1 MGVPPAPDPGWER
14 YSARR
19 SHPAQETHDPTPMT
33 SPSAS
38 VVPLAT
44 RIDAGRWAFLRSQ
57 RMTAIALLLPAL
69 AYLALMTQAPFVLTL
84 WYSFHRWI
92 LTSPELGH
100 VWVGIDN
107 FRYELTEDPIF
118 RTAIWNTL
126 EITAAIVGGSVALGL
141 GFALLLNRSF
151 PLRGVARSLM
161 IAPFFVMPTVNAVV
175 QKNLFLNPIFGLVNW
190 VWTSLGFERID
201 WLAVHPKFSIIAMA
215 VWQWAPFMMLI
226 LLAGLQ
232 GISDEVREAARIDG
246 AGPFTEF
253 RRVTLPLLGPYI
265 ELAVLLGMIYI
276 LQLFGEI
283 FVATQGGP
291 GTETTTIPYYV
302 YQTISQANDVGS
314 SSAQGVL
321 AIVFSS
327 IIAVLLLRLL
337 TRTFRKGLTT

>member
-1 MGVPPAPDPGWER
+1 MSVR
-14 YSARR
+14 
-19 SHPAQETHDPTPMT
+19 
-33 SPSAS
+33 SAS
-38 VVPLAT
+38 MPAT
-44 RIDAGRWAFLRSQ
+44 QIAASRWAFLRSQ
-57 RMTAIALLLPAL
+57 RVASIALLLPAL
-69 AYLALMTQAPFVLTL
+69 GYLALMTQAPFVLTL

-92 LTSPELGH
+92 LTSPQLSH
-100 VWVGIDN
+100 IWVGVSN
-107 FRYELTEDPIF
+107 FRYELIDDTIF
-118 RTAIWNTL
+118 RTAIVNTL
-126 EITAAIVGGSVALGL
+126 EITAAIVGGSLAFGL
-141 GFALLLNRSF
+141 AFALLLNRSF

-190 VWTSLGFERID
+190 VWTSLGFNRID
-201 WLAVHPKFSIIAMA
+201 WLAVHPKFSIIAMSC
-215 VWQWAPFMMLI
+215 WQWAPFMMLI

-246 AGPFTEF
+246 AGPLTEF
-253 RRVTLPLLGPYI
+253 RRITLPLLGPYF

-314 SSAQGVL
+314 ASAQAVL

-327 IIAVLLLRLL
+327 IIAALLLRLL
-337 TRTFRKGLTT
+337 TRTFRRGLTS

>member
-1 MGVPPAPDPGWER
+1 VT
-14 YSARR
+14 ARPE
-19 SHPAQETHDPTPMT
+19 SLL
-33 SPSAS
+33 PSAAA
-38 VVPLAT
+38 VET
-44 RIDAGRWAFLRSQ
+44 TGRLGFLRS
-57 RMTAIALLLPAL
+57 RRAGTVALILPAL
-69 AYLALMTQAPFVLTL
+69 VYLAVMTQAPFVVTL
-84 WYSFHRWI
+84 YYSFRQWV
-92 LTSPELGH
+92 LTDPTIPH
-100 VWVGIDN
+100 KWVGFAN
-107 FRYELTEDPIF
+107 YTYELTQDPIF
-118 RTAIWNTL
+118 RQAIYNTL
-126 EITAAIVGGSVALGL
+126 EFTAAIVGGSLLFGL
-141 GFALLLNRSF
+141 AFALLLNRSF

-175 QKNLFLNPIFGLVNW
+175 QKNLFMNPIFGLTNW
-190 VWTSLGFERID
+190 VWTSVGFHRVD
-201 WLAVHPKFSIIAMA
+201 WLATHPKLSIIEMA

-246 AGPFTEF
+246 AGPVTEF
-253 RRVTLPLLGPYI
+253 RRITLPLLGPYI
-265 ELAVLLGMIYI
+265 QLAVLLGMIYI

-291 GTETTTIPYYV
+291 GTATTTIPYYI

-337 TRTFRKGLTT
+337 SRTFRSGLAS

>member
-1 MGVPPAPDPGWER
+1 MTAAPSEFHT
-14 YSARR
+14 SRR
-19 SHPAQETHDPTPMT
+19 
-33 SPSAS
+33 
-38 VVPLAT
+38 
-44 RIDAGRWAFLRSQ
+44 AFLRSP
-57 RMTAIALLLPAL
+57 RVATLALLLPAI
-69 AYLALMTQAPFVLTL
+69 AYLAVMTQAPFAVTL
-84 WYSFHRWI
+84 WYSFHNWI

-100 VWVGIDN
+100 QWIGLDN

-118 RTAIWNTL
+118 RTALVNSL
-126 EITAAIVGGSVALGL
+126 VITAAIVGGSLAAGL

-151 PLRGVARSLM
+151 PLRGVCRALM
-161 IAPFFVMPTVNAVV
+161 IAPFFVMPTVNAVI

-190 VWTSLGFERID
+190 VTTSFGFERVD
-201 WLAVHPKFSIIAMA
+201 WLAVHPKLAIISMA

-232 GISDEVREAARIDG
+232 GIPDDIREAARVDG

-253 RRVTLPLLGPYI
+253 RRITLPLLGPYF

-291 GTETTTIPYYV
+291 GTETTTVPYYV
-302 YQTISQANDVGS
+302 YQTISVANDVGT

-321 AIVFSS
+321 AIIFTS
-327 IIAVLLLRLL
+327 IIAALLLRLL
-337 TRTFRKGLTT
+337 MRTFRREVAA

>member
-1 MGVPPAPDPGWER
+1 MPPPSSRPTTVVDDPDMAAPSSSLAPPAPQV
-14 YSARR
+14 A
-19 SHPAQETHDPTPMT
+19 
-33 SPSAS
+33 
-38 VVPLAT
+38 
-44 RIDAGRWAFLRSQ
+44 AGRWAFLRSQ
-57 RMTAIALLLPAL
+57 RAASIALLLPAL
-69 AYLALMTQAPFVLTL
+69 LYLAVMTQAPFLVTL
-84 WYSFHRWI
+84 WYSFHNWI

-100 VWVGIDN
+100 RWVGLDN
-107 FRYELTEDPIF
+107 FRYEVTDDTIF
-118 RTAIWNTL
+118 RTAIVNTL
-126 EITAAIVGGSVALGL
+126 VITAAIVIGSLLIGL
-141 GFALLLNRSF
+141 GMALLLNRTF
-151 PLRGVARSLM
+151 PLRGVARALM

-190 VWTSLGFERID
+190 VTTSLGFDRVD
-201 WLAVHPKFSIIAMA
+201 WLAEYPKLSIISMA

-246 AGPFTEF
+246 ATPFAEF
-253 RRVTLPLLGPYI
+253 RKITVPLLGPYF

-302 YQTISQANDVGS
+302 YQTISQANDVGT

-321 AIVFSS
+321 AIIFSS
-327 IIAVLLLRLL
+327 IIAALLLRLL
-337 TRTFRKGLTT
+337 TRTFRRELTS

>member
-1 MGVPPAPDPGWER
+1 MT
-14 YSARR
+14 AR
-19 SHPAQETHDPTPMT
+19 
-33 SPSAS
+33 SPSLAPAAAGIGGERRALLRSPRLAS
-38 VVPLAT
+38 V
-44 RIDAGRWAFLRSQ
+44 
-57 RMTAIALLLPAL
+57 ALLLPAL
-69 AYLALMTQAPFVLTL
+69 AYLAVMTQAPFLLTL
-84 WYSFHRWI
+84 WYSFHNWI

-100 VWVGIDN
+100 EWVGLDN
-107 FRYELTEDPIF
+107 FRYTLTEDPIF
-118 RTAIWNTL
+118 RAAIVNTL
-126 EITAAIVGGSVALGL
+126 EITVGIVGGSLVLGL

-151 PLRGVARSLM
+151 PLRGVSRALL

-190 VWTSLGFERID
+190 VATSLGFERVD
-201 WLAVHPKFSIIAMA
+201 WLAVHPKLAIVSMA

-232 GISDEVREAARIDG
+232 GISEEIREAARIDG
-246 AGPFTEF
+246 AGPIMEF
-253 RRVTLPLLGPYI
+253 RRITLPLLGPYL

-291 GTETTTIPYYV
+291 GTETTTVPYYV
-302 YQTISQANDVGS
+302 YQTISQANDVGT

-321 AIVFSS
+321 AVIFSS

-337 TRTFRKGLTT
+337 ARTFRRELTS